1 MYALPL
7 ESKLDILKNLN
18 INQLTSFRQ
27 TNHYFNAL
35 IGRYEEE
42 LARKKFDII
51 EFADFCCVGT
61 HKFIN
66 IEDGV
71 FKLEPTSQLLDKWQT
86 AVDRQIPVYSTI
98 ENSDHQQT
106 IKLFEGFD
114 FIILN
119 LPIIPK
125 NFKEIKIIRFWIE
138 KISRCYFDN
147 ILFSKSIFNP
157 EIIQLIFENEEIDK
171 IKFNGKSCNFHIFDE
186 SFLFLNHLGINEF
199 ITLNYNHDDF
209 VFNQDLI
216 DILIKFLMRIPKIS
230 IDQSVHSTLCKLILN
245 HIETSK
251 DYSNIV
257 FNQID
262 AICLKDSFTL
272 SERAE
277 LIKKNQGEDISDNV
291 SFSFTEYTYHLT
303 NMHNRKVKFS
313 IYFMELG
320 EYKVSFRIE
329 RISK

>member
-71 FKLEPTSQLLDKWQT
+71 FKLEPTSQLLDK
-86 AVDRQIPVYSTI
+86 
-98 ENSDHQQT
+98 
-106 IKLFEGFD
+106 
-114 FIILN
+114 
-119 LPIIPK
+119 
-125 NFKEIKIIRFWIE
+125 
-138 KISRCYFDN
+138 
-147 ILFSKSIFNP
+147 
-157 EIIQLIFENEEIDK
+157 
-171 IKFNGKSCNFHIFDE
+171 
-186 SFLFLNHLGINEF
+186 
-199 ITLNYNHDDF
+199 
-209 VFNQDLI
+209 
-216 DILIKFLMRIPKIS
+216 
-230 IDQSVHSTLCKLILN
+230 